1 MSQPKRL
8 IIRDL
13 DRAEAEA
20 ILGRNHVGR
29 LAFTF
34 KDKVDIEPI
43 GYVYAGEV
51 INFRTSDG
59 TKLDVLSRQRAVA
72 FEVDEVE
79 GPFSW
84 KSVVVYGTV
93 YRATPE
99 GSAHDR
105 NAFAAAVESL
115 KRAYPG
121 AMEPEDPA
129 GYRSVILQLHIGSI
143 SGRAASLG

>member
-1 MSQPKRL
+1 MADPERL
-8 IIRDL
+8 VTRDL

-20 ILGRNHVGR
+20 ILTRNHVGR

-34 KDKVDIEPI
+34 KDMVDIEPI
-43 GYVYAGEV
+43 GYVYAGGV

-59 TKLDVLSRQRAVA
+59 TKLDVLRRQRAVA

-84 KSVVVYGTV
+84 KSVVVHGTV
-93 YRATPE
+93 YPVAAE

-105 NAFAAAVESL
+105 EAFATAVESL

-121 AMEPEDPA
+121 ALEPEDPA
-129 GYRSVILQLHIGSI
+129 GFRTVILQLHPGSI
-143 SGRAASLG
+143 SGRSASLG